1 MGLPIVTLAR
11 LADRKSLRALPAG
24 TAWRLVATALLL
36 AIAIPLFL
44 TAAVATLPVMLSVGL
59 AVGLRS
65 VWQWQVRRT
74 QRRRDSSHNK

>member
-36 AIAIPLFL
+36 TIAIPLFL
-44 TAAVATLPVMLSVGL
+44 TAAVATLPVMLTVGL
-59 AVGLRS
+59 VVGLRS
-65 VWQWQVRRT
+65 LWHWQLRRAG
-74 QRRRDSSHNK
+74 QRRDTARE